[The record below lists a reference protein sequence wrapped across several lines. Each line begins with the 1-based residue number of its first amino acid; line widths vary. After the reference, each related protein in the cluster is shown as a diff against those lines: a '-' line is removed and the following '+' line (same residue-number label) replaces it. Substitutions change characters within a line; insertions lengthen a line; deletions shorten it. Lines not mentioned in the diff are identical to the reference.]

1 MRSAVIIYNPTAGR
15 FSVKPFIKSAVTELE
30 SAGWH
35 VDIVETVSGE
45 HIVELAKQAAAEK
58 KEAVFA
64 VGGVLICLALL
75 SGVDFSGSV
84 ILLIT
89 ILIGGLN
96 WLAVRK

>member
-1 MRSAVIIYNPTAGR
+1 VCAAVPALRRKQPGAAWLRLPAG
-15 FSVKPFIKSAVTELE
+15 L
-30 SAGWH
+30 
-35 VDIVETVSGE
+35 
-45 HIVELAKQAAAEK
+45 
-58 KEAVFA
+58 VFA

-89 ILIGGLN
+89 VMIAGVN